1 MPGEM
6 ELRKREERLRAGCP
20 VSRVVLDEVRSAGAE
35 CGVPW
40 PA

>member
-6 ELRKREERLRAGCP
+6 EMRRREERLQDGFP
-20 VSRVVLDEVRSAGAE
+20 VSRVVLDEVCAV
-35 CGVPW
+35 GVEFGVRW